1 MKETN
6 ELKITV
12 RVKDVYGRRAFYPY
26 CDKAVLFAQIAGTQ
40 TLTER
45 VLRNIAELG
54 YEIVF
59 ERETVE
65 I

>member
-1 MKETN
+1 MK

-12 RVKDVYGRRAFYPY
+12 RVKDVYGRRAFYPQGRDA
-26 CDKAVLFAQIAGTQ
+26 CIFAAIAGTQ